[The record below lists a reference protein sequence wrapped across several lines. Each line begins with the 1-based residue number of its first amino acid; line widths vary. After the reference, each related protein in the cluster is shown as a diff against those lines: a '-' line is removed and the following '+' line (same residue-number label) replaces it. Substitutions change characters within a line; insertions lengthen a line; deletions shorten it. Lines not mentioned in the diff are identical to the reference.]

1 MKEASVHLGSNFVEL
16 LCGRIF
22 ITLGFFVLTAPDEN
36 CFVCFAFEK
45 EKNRVVNGNTELEFS
60 M

>member
-1 MKEASVHLGSNFVEL
+1 MAGYL
-16 LCGRIF
+16 L
-22 ITLGFFVLTAPDEN
+22 LWVFFVLTAPDEN

-45 EKNRVVNGNTELEFS
+45 EKNWMVNGNTELEVY